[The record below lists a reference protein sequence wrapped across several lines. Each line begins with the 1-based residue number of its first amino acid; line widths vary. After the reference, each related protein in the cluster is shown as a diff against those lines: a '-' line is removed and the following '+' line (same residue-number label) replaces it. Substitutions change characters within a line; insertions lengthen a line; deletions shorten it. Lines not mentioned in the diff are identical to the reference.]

1 MTIALSLLFLGL
13 MFLGMPVA
21 FAVGVASFV
30 FYVVSDTIPASIGVQ
45 RIATATQSFPLLAV
59 PLFVLAGN
67 LMNASGITD
76 RIISLA
82 KVLTGWITGG
92 LAQVAIVVSAL
103 MGGVSGSAVADAAM
117 EARILGPSMI
127 QNGYSRGF
135 SSAVI
140 AVGSLICATIPPSI
154 GLILYGF
161 LGNVSIGK
169 LFIGGVIPGLLLTFI
184 LMGTTWSIA
193 RRRGY
198 RPALEKF
205 PGWRELLREV
215 NASKWALLFPVFLVI
230 GIRFG
235 IFTPSEVG
243 AFAVAY
249 AILVGVVAYREL
261 DWKRFTE
268 ALGHSVTD
276 IGLIMLI
283 IMLSAMIGYVI
294 ALERVPQN
302 AAEAIVAFTQNR
314 YVLMTMLVV
323 FILLLGMFLESTVI
337 TLLLTPILV
346 PIVIKAGIDP
356 VHFGLVMM
364 TSTTLGSMTPPVG
377 VAMYTVCGLLN
388 TPMDEYAREALPL
401 ILAVVALIF
410 TMAFYP
416 PIVMFLPNLVMGTA
430 S

>member
-1 MTIALSLLFLGL
+1 MTFALSGLFLAL

-21 FAVGVASFV
+21 FAVGVASLV
-30 FYVVSDTIPASIGVQ
+30 FFLTSDTIPAQIGVQ
-45 RIATATQSFPLLAV
+45 RIASATQSFPLLAV

-67 LMNASGITD
+67 LMNVSGITD

-82 KVLTGWITGG
+82 RVLTGWITGG

-117 EARILGPSMI
+117 EARILGPAML
-127 QNGYSRGF
+127 QQGFSRGF

-140 AVGSLICATIPPSI
+140 AVGSLITATIPPSI

-169 LFIGGVIPGLLLTFI
+169 LFIGGVVPGLLMTLV
-184 LMGTTWSIA
+184 LMTTTWSIA

-198 RPALEKF
+198 KPDAPF
-205 PGWRELLREV
+205 PGFRELLREV
-215 NASKWALLFPVFLVI
+215 NHSKWALLFPVFLVV

-243 AFAVAY
+243 AFAVVY
-249 AILVGVVAYREL
+249 AVAVGVFAYRQL
-261 DWKRFTE
+261 DWKRFNE
-268 ALGHSVTD
+268 ALSHSVHD
-276 IGLIMLI
+276 IGMIMLI

-294 ALERVPQN
+294 SLEQVP
-302 AAEAIVAFTQNR
+302 AKTAEWIVGVTQNR
-314 YVLMTMLVV
+314 YVLLSMLVI
-323 FILLLGMFLESTVI
+323 FILLLGMILESTVI

-346 PIVIKAGIDP
+346 PIVVKAGIDP

-364 TSTTLGSMTPPVG
+364 SATTLGSMTPPVG
-377 VAMYTVCGLLN
+377 VAMFTVCGLLK
-388 TPMDEYAREALPL
+388 TPLDQYTKEALPL
-401 ILAVVALIF
+401 IAAVITLIF
-410 TMAFYP
+410 AMAFFP
-416 PIVMFLPNLVMGTA
+416 GIVMFLPNLLMP
-430 S
+430 

>member
-1 MTIALSLLFLGL
+1 MTILLSMLFLAL

-21 FAVGVASFV
+21 FAVGVSSLV
-30 FYVVSDTIPASIGVQ
+30 FYLTSDTIPAQIGVQ

-67 LMNASGITD
+67 LMNSSGITD

-82 KVLTGWITGG
+82 RALTGWITGG

-117 EARILGPSMI
+117 EARILGPAMLR
-127 QNGYSRGF
+127 QGFSRGF

-140 AVGSLICATIPPSI
+140 SVGSLITATIPPSI

-169 LFIGGVIPGLLLTFI
+169 LFLGGVIPGLLMTFV
-184 LMGTTWSIA
+184 LMGTTWRIA
-193 RRRGY
+193 KKRGY
-198 RPALEKF
+198 RSDIAAF
-205 PGWRELLREV
+205 PGWREVAREA
-215 NASKWALLFPVFLVI
+215 NRSKWALLFPVFLVI

-235 IFTPSEVG
+235 VFTPSEVG

-249 AILVGVVAYREL
+249 AVAVGVFAYREL
-261 DWKRFTE
+261 DWKRVND
-268 ALGHSVTD
+268 ALRHSVHD
-276 IGLIMLI
+276 LGMIMLI

-302 AAEAIVAFTQNR
+302 AAEWIVGVTQNR
-314 YVLMTMLVV
+314 HVLLSLLVV

-337 TLLLTPILV
+337 VLLLTPILV
-346 PIVIKAGIDP
+346 PIVVKAGIDP

-364 TSTTLGSMTPPVG
+364 TATTLGSMTPPVG
-377 VAMYTVCGLLN
+377 VAMYTVCGLLD
-388 TPMDEYAREALPL
+388 TPMDEYTREALPL
-401 ILAVVALIF
+401 ILAVVVLIF
-410 TMAFYP
+410 AMAFVP
-416 PIVMFLPNLVMGTA
+416 QIVMFLPDHLM
-430 S
+430 

>member
-1 MTIALSLLFLGL
+1 MTFSLSLLFLAL

-21 FAVGVASFV
+21 FAVGVASLT
-30 FYVVSDTIPASIGVQ
+30 FYLLSDTIPAQIGVQ

-67 LMNASGITD
+67 LMNSSGITD
-76 RIISLA
+76 RIIALA
-82 KVLTGWITGG
+82 KALTGWITGG

-117 EARILGPSMI
+117 EARILGPAMLR
-127 QNGYSRGF
+127 NGFSRGF

-140 AVGSLICATIPPSI
+140 SVGSLITATIPPSI

-161 LGNVSIGK
+161 LGNVSIGR
-169 LFIGGVIPGLLLTFI
+169 LFLGGVIPGILMTFV
-184 LMGTTWSIA
+184 LMGTTWGMA

-198 RPALEKF
+198 TTDMAGF
-205 PGWRELLREV
+205 PGWGEVLREV
-215 NASKWALLFPVFLVI
+215 NRSKWALLFPVFLII

-243 AFAVAY
+243 AFAVMY
-249 AILVGVVAYREL
+249 AIAVGVFAYREL
-261 DWKRFTE
+261 DWKRFNE
-268 ALGHSVTD
+268 ALRHSVHD
-276 IGLIMLI
+276 IGMIMLI

-294 ALERVPQN
+294 SLEQVPAK
-302 AAEAIVAFTQNR
+302 AAEWITGVTQNR
-314 YVLMTMLVV
+314 YVLLSMLVV
-323 FILLLGMFLESTVI
+323 FILVLGMFLESTVI

-346 PIVIKAGIDP
+346 PIVVKAGIDP

-377 VAMYTVCGLLN
+377 VAMFTVCGLLK
-388 TPMDEYAREALPL
+388 TPLDEYTREAIPL
-401 ILAVVALIF
+401 ILVVVALIF
-410 TMAFYP
+410 AMAFFP
-416 PIVMFLPNLVMGTA
+416 GIVLFLPNMLMP
-430 S
+430 

>member
-1 MTIALSLLFLGL
+1 VTIGLSGLFLVL

-21 FAVGVASFV
+21 FAVGVASLV
-30 FYVVSDTIPASIGVQ
+30 FFLTSDTIPAQIGVQ
-45 RIATATQSFPLLAV
+45 RIASATQSFPLLAV

-82 KVLTGWITGG
+82 RVLTGWITGG

-117 EARILGPSMI
+117 EARILGPAMLK
-127 QNGYSRGF
+127 QGFSRGF
-135 SSAVI
+135 TCAVI
-140 AVGSLICATIPPSI
+140 AVGSLITATIPPSI

-169 LFIGGVIPGLLLTFI
+169 LFIGGVVPGI
-184 LMGTTWSIA
+184 LMTIVLMGSTWLIA

-198 RPALEKF
+198 KPAIDTF
-205 PGWRELLREV
+205 PGFRELLREI
-215 NASKWALLFPVFLVI
+215 NRSKWALLFPVFLVI

-243 AFAVAY
+243 AFAVVY
-249 AILVGVVAYREL
+249 AIVVGTFFYREL
-261 DWKRFTE
+261 TWAKIND
-268 ALGHSVTD
+268 ALRHSVHD
-276 IGLIMLI
+276 IGMIMLI

-294 ALERVPQN
+294 SLEQVPAK
-302 AAEAIVAFTQNR
+302 AATWIVGVTQDR
-314 YVLMTMLVV
+314 DVLLTMLLV
-323 FILLLGMFLESTVI
+323 FILLLGMVLESTVI
-337 TLLLTPILV
+337 VLLLTPILV

-364 TSTTLGSMTPPVG
+364 SATTLGSMTPPVG
-377 VAMYTVCGLLN
+377 VAMFTVCGLLK
-388 TPMDEYAREALPL
+388 TPLDEYTREAIPL
-401 ILAVVALIF
+401 IVAVIALIF
-410 TMAFYP
+410 AMAYFP
-416 PIVMFLPNLVMGTA
+416 GIVMFLPDALMP
-430 S
+430 

>member
-1 MTIALSLLFLGL
+1 MTIGLTGFFLVL

-21 FAVGVASFV
+21 FAVGVASLTF
-30 FYVVSDTIPASIGVQ
+30 FLTSDTIPAQIGVQ
-45 RIATATQSFPLLAV
+45 RIASATQSFPLLAV

-82 KVLTGWITGG
+82 RVLTGWITGG

-117 EARILGPSMI
+117 EARILGPAMLR
-127 QNGYSRGF
+127 QGFSRGF
-135 SSAVI
+135 TCAVI
-140 AVGSLICATIPPSI
+140 AVGSLITATIPPSI

-169 LFIGGVIPGLLLTFI
+169 LFIGGVVPGILMTFV
-184 LMGTTWSIA
+184 LMGTTWLIA
-193 RRRGY
+193 RKRGY
-198 RPALEKF
+198 KPDLKTF
-205 PGWRELLREV
+205 PGIGDLLREV
-215 NASKWALLFPVFLVI
+215 NRSKWALLFPVFLVI

-249 AILVGVVAYREL
+249 AVVVGVFFYREL
-261 DWKRFTE
+261 TWAKVND
-268 ALGHSVTD
+268 ALRHSVHD
-276 IGLIMLI
+276 IGMIMLI

-294 ALERVPQN
+294 SLEQVPAK
-302 AAEAIVAFTQNR
+302 AATWIVGVTQNQN
-314 YVLMTMLVV
+314 VLLTMLLI

-337 TLLLTPILV
+337 VLLLTPILV

-364 TSTTLGSMTPPVG
+364 TATTLGSMTPPVG
-377 VAMYTVCGLLN
+377 VAMFTVCGLLK
-388 TPMDEYAREALPL
+388 TPLDEYTREAVPL

-410 TMAFYP
+410 AMAYFP
-416 PIVMFLPNLVMGTA
+416 GIVMFLPNALMP
-430 S
+430 

>member
-1 MTIALSLLFLGL
+1 MTILLSILFLAL

-21 FAVGVASFV
+21 FAVGVSSLV
-30 FYVVSDTIPASIGVQ
+30 FYLTSDTIPAQIGVQ

-67 LMNASGITD
+67 LMNSSGITD

-82 KVLTGWITGG
+82 RALTGWITGG

-117 EARILGPSMI
+117 EARILGPAMLR
-127 QNGYSRGF
+127 QGFSRGF

-140 AVGSLICATIPPSI
+140 SVGSLITATIPPSI

-169 LFIGGVIPGLLLTFI
+169 LFLGGVVPGVLMTLV
-184 LMGTTWSIA
+184 LMGTTWRIA
-193 RRRGY
+193 KRRGY
-198 RPALEKF
+198 RSDIAAF
-205 PGWRELLREV
+205 PGWREVAREA
-215 NASKWALLFPVFLVI
+215 NRSKWALLFPVFLVI

-235 IFTPSEVG
+235 VFTPSEVG

-249 AILVGVVAYREL
+249 AIAVGVFAYREL
-261 DWKRFTE
+261 DWKRVND
-268 ALGHSVTD
+268 ALRHSVHD
-276 IGLIMLI
+276 LGMIMLI

-302 AAEAIVAFTQNR
+302 AAEWIVGVTQNR
-314 YVLMTMLVV
+314 HVLLSMLVA
-323 FILLLGMFLESTVI
+323 FILLLGMVLESTVI
-337 TLLLTPILV
+337 VLLLTPILV
-346 PIVIKAGIDP
+346 PIVVKAGIDP

-364 TSTTLGSMTPPVG
+364 TATTLGSMTPPVG
-377 VAMYTVCGLLN
+377 VAMYTVCGLLD

-401 ILAVVALIF
+401 IVVVVALIF
-410 TMAFYP
+410 TLAFVP
-416 PIVMFLPNLVMGTA
+416 QIVMFLPDLLM
-430 S
+430 

>member
-1 MTIALSLLFLGL
+1 MTFALSGLFLAL

-21 FAVGVASFV
+21 FAVGVASLV
-30 FYVVSDTIPASIGVQ
+30 FFLTSDTIPAQIGVQ
-45 RIATATQSFPLLAV
+45 RIASATQSFPLLAV

-67 LMNASGITD
+67 LMNVSGITD

-82 KVLTGWITGG
+82 RVLTGWITGG

-117 EARILGPSMI
+117 EARILGPAMLR
-127 QNGYSRGF
+127 QGFSRGF

-140 AVGSLICATIPPSI
+140 SVGSLITATIPPSI

-169 LFIGGVIPGLLLTFI
+169 LFLGGVIPGILMTFV
-184 LMGTTWSIA
+184 LMGTTWRIA
-193 RRRGY
+193 KKRGY
-198 RPALEKF
+198 RSDIAAF
-205 PGWRELLREV
+205 PGWREVAREA
-215 NASKWALLFPVFLVI
+215 NRSKWALLFPVFLVI

-235 IFTPSEVG
+235 VFTPSEVG

-249 AILVGVVAYREL
+249 AIAVGVFAYREL
-261 DWKRFTE
+261 DWKRVND
-268 ALGHSVTD
+268 ALRHSVHD
-276 IGLIMLI
+276 LGMIMLI

-302 AAEAIVAFTQNR
+302 AAEWIVGVTQNR
-314 YVLMTMLVV
+314 HVLLSLLVV

-337 TLLLTPILV
+337 VLLLTPILV
-346 PIVIKAGIDP
+346 PIVVKAGIDP

-364 TSTTLGSMTPPVG
+364 TATTLGSMTPPVG
-377 VAMYTVCGLLN
+377 VAMYTVCGLLD

-401 ILAVVALIF
+401 ILAVVVLIF
-410 TMAFYP
+410 AMAFVP
-416 PIVMFLPNLVMGTA
+416 QIVMVLPDHLM
-430 S
+430 

>member
-1 MTIALSLLFLGL
+1 VTILLSILFLAL

-21 FAVGVASFV
+21 FAVGVSSLV
-30 FYVVSDTIPASIGVQ
+30 FYLTSDTIPAQIGVQ

-67 LMNASGITD
+67 LMNSSGITD

-82 KVLTGWITGG
+82 RALTGWITGG

-117 EARILGPSMI
+117 EARILGPAMLR
-127 QNGYSRGF
+127 QGFSRGF

-140 AVGSLICATIPPSI
+140 SVGSLITATIPPSI

-169 LFIGGVIPGLLLTFI
+169 LFLGGVVPGVLMTLV
-184 LMGTTWSIA
+184 LMGTTWRIA
-193 RRRGY
+193 KRRGY
-198 RPALEKF
+198 RSDIAAF
-205 PGWRELLREV
+205 PGWREVAREA
-215 NASKWALLFPVFLVI
+215 NRSKWALLFPVFLVI

-235 IFTPSEVG
+235 VFTPSEVG

-249 AILVGVVAYREL
+249 AVAVGVFAYREL
-261 DWKRFTE
+261 DWKRVND
-268 ALGHSVTD
+268 ALRHSVHD
-276 IGLIMLI
+276 LGMIMLI

-302 AAEAIVAFTQNR
+302 AAEWIVGVTQNR
-314 YVLMTMLVV
+314 HVLISMLVV

-337 TLLLTPILV
+337 VLLLTPILV
-346 PIVIKAGIDP
+346 PIVVKAGIDP

-364 TSTTLGSMTPPVG
+364 TATTLGSMTPPVG
-377 VAMYTVCGLLN
+377 VAMYTVCGLLD

-401 ILAVVALIF
+401 IAVVVALIF
-410 TMAFYP
+410 TMAFVP
-416 PIVMFLPNLVMGTA
+416 QIVMFLPDLLM
-430 S
+430 

>member
-1 MTIALSLLFLGL
+1 MTILLSILFLAL

-21 FAVGVASFV
+21 FAVGVSSLV
-30 FYVVSDTIPASIGVQ
+30 FYLVSDTTPAQIGVQ

-67 LMNASGITD
+67 LMNSSGITD

-82 KVLTGWITGG
+82 RALTGWITGG

-117 EARILGPSMI
+117 GARILGPAVLR
-127 QNGYSRGF
+127 QGFSRGF

-140 AVGSLICATIPPSI
+140 SVGSLITATIPPSI

-169 LFIGGVIPGLLLTFI
+169 LFLGGVVPGLLMTFV
-184 LMGTTWSIA
+184 LMGTTWRIA
-193 RRRGY
+193 KKRGY
-198 RPALEKF
+198 RSDIAAF
-205 PGWRELLREV
+205 PGWREVAREA
-215 NASKWALLFPVFLVI
+215 NRSKWALLFPVFLVI

-235 IFTPSEVG
+235 VFTPSEVG

-249 AILVGVVAYREL
+249 AVAVGVFAYREL
-261 DWKRFTE
+261 DWKRVND
-268 ALGHSVTD
+268 ALRHSVHD
-276 IGLIMLI
+276 LGMIMLI

-302 AAEAIVAFTQNR
+302 AAEWIVGVTQNR
-314 YVLMTMLVV
+314 HVLLSMLVV

-337 TLLLTPILV
+337 VLLLTPILV
-346 PIVIKAGIDP
+346 PIVVKAGIDP

-364 TSTTLGSMTPPVG
+364 TATTLGSMTPPVG
-377 VAMYTVCGLLN
+377 VAMYTVCGLLD

-401 ILAVVALIF
+401 IVAVVALIF
-410 TMAFYP
+410 TMAFVP
-416 PIVMFLPNLVMGTA
+416 QIVMFLPDHLM
-430 S
+430 

>member
-1 MTIALSLLFLGL
+1 MTILLSILFLAL

-21 FAVGVASFV
+21 FAVGVSSLV
-30 FYVVSDTIPASIGVQ
+30 FYLTSDTIPAQIGVQ

-67 LMNASGITD
+67 LMNSSGITD

-82 KVLTGWITGG
+82 RALTGWITGG

-117 EARILGPSMI
+117 EARILGPAMLR
-127 QNGYSRGF
+127 QGFSRGF

-140 AVGSLICATIPPSI
+140 SVGSLITATIPPSI

-169 LFIGGVIPGLLLTFI
+169 LFLGGVVPGLLMTFV
-184 LMGTTWSIA
+184 LMGTTWRIA
-193 RRRGY
+193 KKRGY
-198 RPALEKF
+198 RSDIAAF
-205 PGWRELLREV
+205 PGWREVAREA
-215 NASKWALLFPVFLVI
+215 NRSKWALLFPVFLVI

-235 IFTPSEVG
+235 VFTPSEVG

-249 AILVGVVAYREL
+249 AVAVGVFAYREL
-261 DWKRFTE
+261 DWKRVND
-268 ALGHSVTD
+268 ALRHSVHD
-276 IGLIMLI
+276 LGMIMLI

-302 AAEAIVAFTQNR
+302 AAEWIVGVTQNR
-314 YVLMTMLVV
+314 HVLLSLLVV

-337 TLLLTPILV
+337 VLLLTPILV
-346 PIVIKAGIDP
+346 PIVVKAGIDP

-364 TSTTLGSMTPPVG
+364 TATTLGSMTPPVG
-377 VAMYTVCGLLN
+377 VAMYTVCGLLD
-388 TPMDEYAREALPL
+388 TPMDEYTREALPL
-401 ILAVVALIF
+401 ILAVVVLIF
-410 TMAFYP
+410 AMAFVP
-416 PIVMFLPNLVMGTA
+416 QIVMFLPDHLM
-430 S
+430 

>member
-1 MTIALSLLFLGL
+1 MTFALSGLFLAL

-21 FAVGVASFV
+21 FAVGVASLV
-30 FYVVSDTIPASIGVQ
+30 FFLTSDTIPAQIGVQ
-45 RIATATQSFPLLAV
+45 RIASATQSFPLLAV

-67 LMNASGITD
+67 LMNVSGITD

-82 KVLTGWITGG
+82 KVMTGWITGG

-117 EARILGPSMI
+117 EARILGPAMLK
-127 QNGYSRGF
+127 QGFSRGF
-135 SSAVI
+135 SCAVI
-140 AVGSLICATIPPSI
+140 AVGSLITATIPPSI

-169 LFIGGVIPGLLLTFI
+169 LFIGGIVPGLLMTLI
-184 LMGTTWSIA
+184 LMTTTWSIA

-198 RPALEKF
+198 KPDAPF
-205 PGWRELLREV
+205 PGLRELLREL
-215 NASKWALLFPVFLVI
+215 NHSKWALLFPVFLVI

-249 AILVGVVAYREL
+249 ALAVGVFAYRQL
-261 DWKRFTE
+261 DWKRVNE
-268 ALGHSVTD
+268 ALRHSVHD
-276 IGLIMLI
+276 IGMIMLI

-294 ALERVPQN
+294 SLEQVPAR
-302 AAEAIVAFTQNR
+302 AAEWIVGVTQNR
-314 YVLMTMLVV
+314 HLLLTMLVIFV
-323 FILLLGMFLESTVI
+323 LLLGMVLESTVI

-346 PIVIKAGIDP
+346 PIVVKAGIDP

-364 TSTTLGSMTPPVG
+364 SATTLGSMTPPVG
-377 VAMYTVCGLLN
+377 VAMFTVCGLLK
-388 TPMDEYAREALPL
+388 TPLDQYTKEAIPL
-401 ILAVVALIF
+401 ILAVITLIF
-410 TMAFYP
+410 TMAYFP
-416 PIVMFLPNLVMGTA
+416 GIVMFLPNLLIP
-430 S
+430 

>member
-1 MTIALSLLFLGL
+1 VTLALTALFLAL

-30 FYVVSDTIPASIGVQ
+30 FFITSDTIPAQIGVQ
-45 RIATATQSFPLLAV
+45 RIASATQSFPLLAV

-82 KVLTGWITGG
+82 KVMTGWITGG

-117 EARILGPSMI
+117 EARILGPAMLRE
-127 QNGYSRGF
+127 GFGRGF

-140 AVGSLICATIPPSI
+140 AVGSLITATIPPSI

-169 LFIGGVIPGLLLTFI
+169 LFVGGIVPGLLMTLV
-184 LMGTTWSIA
+184 LMGSTWAIA

-198 RPALEKF
+198 RPERTTF
-205 PGWRELLREV
+205 PGWRELVREV
-215 NASKWALLFPVFLVI
+215 NRSKWALLFPVFLVI
-230 GIRFG
+230 GVRFG

-243 AFAVAY
+243 AFAVVY

-261 DWKRFTE
+261 DWKRLND
-268 ALGHSVTD
+268 ALRHSVHD
-276 IGLIMLI
+276 VGMIMLI

-294 ALERVPQN
+294 SLEQVPRH
-302 AAEAIVAFTQNR
+302 AAEWIVGVTQNR
-314 YVLMTMLVV
+314 QLLMLMLVV

-337 TLLLTPILV
+337 VLLLTPILV
-346 PIVIKAGIDP
+346 PIVEHAGIDP

-364 TSTTLGSMTPPVG
+364 TATTLGSMTPPVG
-377 VAMYTVCGLLN
+377 VAMFTVCGLLR
-388 TPMDEYAREALPL
+388 TPLDEYTKEALPL
-401 ILAVVALIF
+401 IVAVVTLIF
-410 TMAFYP
+410 TMAFWP
-416 PIVMFLPNLVMGTA
+416 PLVMFLPDLLM
-430 S
+430 

>member
-1 MTIALSLLFLGL
+1 MTILLSILFLAL

-21 FAVGVASFV
+21 FAVGVSSLV
-30 FYVVSDTIPASIGVQ
+30 FYLTSDTIPAQIGVQ

-67 LMNASGITD
+67 LMNSSGITD

-82 KVLTGWITGG
+82 RALTGWITGG

-117 EARILGPSMI
+117 EARILGPAMLR
-127 QNGYSRGF
+127 QGFSRGF

-140 AVGSLICATIPPSI
+140 SVGSLITATIPPSI

-169 LFIGGVIPGLLLTFI
+169 LFLGGVVPGVLMTLV
-184 LMGTTWSIA
+184 LMGTTWRIA
-193 RRRGY
+193 KRRGY
-198 RPALEKF
+198 RSDIAAF
-205 PGWRELLREV
+205 PGWREVAREA
-215 NASKWALLFPVFLVI
+215 NRSKWALLFPVFLVI

-235 IFTPSEVG
+235 VFTPSEVG

-249 AILVGVVAYREL
+249 AVAVGVFAYREL
-261 DWKRFTE
+261 DWKRVND
-268 ALGHSVTD
+268 ALRHSVHD
-276 IGLIMLI
+276 LGMIMLI

-302 AAEAIVAFTQNR
+302 AAEWIVGVTQNR
-314 YVLMTMLVV
+314 HVLISMLVV

-337 TLLLTPILV
+337 VLLLTPILV
-346 PIVIKAGIDP
+346 PIVVKAGIDP

-364 TSTTLGSMTPPVG
+364 TATTLGSMTPPVG
-377 VAMYTVCGLLN
+377 VAMYTVCGLLD

-401 ILAVVALIF
+401 IVVVVALIF
-410 TMAFYP
+410 VMAFVP
-416 PIVMFLPNLVMGTA
+416 QIVMFLPDLLM
-430 S
+430 

>member
-1 MTIALSLLFLGL
+1 MTILLSILFLAL

-21 FAVGVASFV
+21 FAVGVSSLV
-30 FYVVSDTIPASIGVQ
+30 FYLTSDTIPAQIGVQ

-67 LMNASGITD
+67 LMNSSGITD

-82 KVLTGWITGG
+82 RALTGWITGG

-117 EARILGPSMI
+117 EARILGPAMLR
-127 QNGYSRGF
+127 QGFSRGF

-140 AVGSLICATIPPSI
+140 SVGSLITATIPPSI

-169 LFIGGVIPGLLLTFI
+169 LFLGGVVPGVLMTLV
-184 LMGTTWSIA
+184 LMGTTWRIA
-193 RRRGY
+193 KRRGY
-198 RPALEKF
+198 RSDIAAF
-205 PGWRELLREV
+205 PGWREVAREA
-215 NASKWALLFPVFLVI
+215 NRSKWALLFPVFLVI

-235 IFTPSEVG
+235 VFTPSEVG

-249 AILVGVVAYREL
+249 AVAVGVFAYREL
-261 DWKRFTE
+261 DWKRVND
-268 ALGHSVTD
+268 ALRHSVHD
-276 IGLIMLI
+276 LGMIMLI

-302 AAEAIVAFTQNR
+302 AAEWIVGVTQNR
-314 YVLMTMLVV
+314 HVLLSMLVA
-323 FILLLGMFLESTVI
+323 FILLLGMVLESTVI
-337 TLLLTPILV
+337 VLLLTPILV
-346 PIVIKAGIDP
+346 PIVVKAGIDP

-364 TSTTLGSMTPPVG
+364 TATTLGSMTPPVG
-377 VAMYTVCGLLN
+377 VAMYTVCGLLD

-401 ILAVVALIF
+401 IVVVVALIF
-410 TMAFYP
+410 VMAFVP
-416 PIVMFLPNLVMGTA
+416 QIVMFLPDLLM
-430 S
+430 